1 MDEKQQQEELEELKQ
16 ALQQVHDKRKALE
29 ERLLAAFLD

>member
-1 MDEKQQQEELEELKQ
+1 MDKKQQQAKLEELKQ

-29 ERLLAAFLD
+29 ERLLAASLD